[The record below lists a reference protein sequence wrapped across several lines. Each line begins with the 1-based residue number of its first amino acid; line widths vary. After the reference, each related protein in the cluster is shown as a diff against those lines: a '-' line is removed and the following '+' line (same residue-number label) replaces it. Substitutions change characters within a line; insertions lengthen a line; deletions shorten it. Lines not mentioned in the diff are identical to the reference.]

1 MKILKIEPGK
11 PPEPMEIDGSLAS
24 MQALVGGTIQAVY
37 LFEEPVAIVCN
48 DEGKLLGLPPNRT
61 LRHPNTGEA
70 YDILCGTVF
79 LCGAPPEEE
88 TFTSLS
94 DAQMERYRQAF
105 FCPEMFC
112 ITPAGLMIL
121 RMEEPHD
128 ESNSDL

>member
-37 LFEEPVAIVCN
+37 PFPEPVAIVCN
-48 DEGKLLGLPPNRT
+48 DEGKLLGLPPNRG
-61 LRHPNTGEA
+61 LRHPETGEV

-79 LCGAPPEEE
+79 LCGAPLEEE
-88 TFTSLS
+88 TFQSLS
-94 DAQMERYRQAF
+94 GAQIERYRQAF
-105 FCPEMFC
+105 FCPEIFLN
-112 ITPAGLMIL
+112 TPEGLMIL
-121 RMEEPHD
+121 RMEESHD

>member
-11 PPEPMEIDGSLAS
+11 PPEPMEIDGSLES

-37 LFEEPVAIVCN
+37 PFPEPVAIVCN
-48 DEGKLLGLPPNRT
+48 DEGKLLGLPPNRA
-61 LRHPNTGEA
+61 LRHPQTGEV

-94 DAQMERYRQAF
+94 DAQIERYRQAF
-105 FCPEMFC
+105 LCPEVFFN
-112 ITPAGLMIL
+112 TREGLMIL
-121 RMEEPHD
+121 RMEATE
-128 ESNSDL
+128 